1 MYKLF
6 EETNK
11 LKTGRRAENKY
22 LTANKCWLSEEKS
35 KASDKKVKK
44 FCHTTAKYRE
54 AAHQSRDSNVKKS
67 IFFNTKK
74 FPKIW

>member
-35 KASDKKVKK
+35 KA
-44 FCHTTAKYRE
+44 
-54 AAHQSRDSNVKKS
+54 KKS
-67 IFFNTKK
+67 E
-74 FPKIW
+74 KILSYNSKV